1 MLSIFKKIITRKMTM
16 GQAINYLKFKYF
28 SKSPVL
34 RYGPIELSIQTT
46 NRCTF
51 QCDMCQTHSPKIPKN
66 IYHYQGGKDI
76 DLQTFKQFVDK
87 FKNAL
92 SVSLIGTGEP
102 LLNKDFFEM
111 INYAAFKRKMSVV
124 TVSNGSIMGN
134 KINDILNSGLYSIE
148 ISLNG
153 HNAEEFNR
161 MTGQPKERFL
171 VIHKNIQR
179 LIIKRDKRGSKL
191 RVSLSFILD
200 QQNYKNIFQ
209 MMKIAKKLGV
219 DEVSFHNFLPS
230 PVPGFTARERSL
242 YSDNLNAITALKKLK
257 EKNYKIK
264 INFPRLLDKERKEKY
279 CRDYFTVLRVDG
291 KGDIGGCTGQLLN
304 LAGNGKFYDENVWN
318 NSHFRERR
326 KLFLN
331 PNVLDLAPC
340 QNCPCNNKPLKL

>member
-1 MLSIFKKIITRKMTM
+1 MLTIFKKIITRKMTI
-16 GQAINYLKFKYF
+16 GQAVNYLKFKYF

-34 RYGPIELSIQTT
+34 RYDPIELSIQTT

-76 DLQTFKQFVDK
+76 NLQTFKQFVDK

-111 INYAAFKRKMSVV
+111 VNYAAFKRKMTVV
-124 TVSNGSIMGN
+124 TVSNGSIMSN

-153 HNAEEFNR
+153 HNAKEFHR
-161 MTGQPKERFL
+161 MTGQSQKYFS
-171 VIHKNIQR
+171 IIYKNIQVLVAQR
-179 LIIKRDKRGSKL
+179 NQNKPQLKIST
-191 RVSLSFILD
+191 SFILD

-230 PVPGFTARERSL
+230 PVSGFTAQERSL
-242 YSDNLNAITALKKLK
+242 YSDNLNVITTLKKLK
-257 EKNYKIK
+257 KNNYKIK
-264 INFPRLLDKERKEKY
+264 INIPRLLDKERKEKY
-279 CRDYFTVLRVDG
+279 CQDYFTVLRVDG
-291 KGDIGGCTGQLLN
+291 KGDIGGCTGQFLN
-304 LAGNGKFYDENVWN
+304 LAGNGKFYDKNVWN
-318 NSHFRERR
+318 NSHFRKRR
-326 KLFLN
+326 KLFLD
-331 PNVLDLAPC
+331 PKAPDLAPC
-340 QNCPCNNKPLKL
+340 QNCPCNNKLLEL